1 MATQW
6 PHLMHIFAF
15 GSVGPSAVIA
25 MIDDGH
31 TCEQAL
37 HLVQLAA
44 TVNVKSGVGIILF
57 LDKGKK
63 WNLFC

>member
-1 MATQW
+1 
-6 PHLMHIFAF
+6 
-15 GSVGPSAVIA
+15 

-44 TVNVKSGVGIILF
+44 TVNVKSGVEIMLF

-63 WNLFC
+63 WNLFCECRLFNLRDEAFKLLRLRERT

>member
-1 MATQW
+1 
-6 PHLMHIFAF
+6 
-15 GSVGPSAVIA
+15 